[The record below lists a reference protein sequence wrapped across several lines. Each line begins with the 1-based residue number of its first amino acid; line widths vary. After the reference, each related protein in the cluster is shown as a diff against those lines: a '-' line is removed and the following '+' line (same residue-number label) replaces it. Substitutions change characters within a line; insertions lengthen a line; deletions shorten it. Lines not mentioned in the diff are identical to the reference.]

1 MNIFSL
7 NNSLSMA
14 INSLDKNL
22 RDILI
27 FRYGIGGKRC
37 FSPEETAD
45 SLNISIKKVY
55 ILEKKA
61 IRKLRNP
68 LVFKQVVKDL
78 ESMHS
83 IIWTTLSEAV
93 SSAGEIVYKSE
104 SLEQTFDKL
113 QGEILLG
120 IKCQYDTPNVWLS
133 ENAHE
138 LPLAWFRSKY
148 PDKIVL
154 AAVNETKNILKKIS
168 LPVTIQFLLKTLN
181 IDDELIKLVI
191 SLVDPNLKFYR
202 EYTAKRPLSTMQL
215 RTIRIHLILLHKYLS
230 NQTQCHQI
238 IKDYNSLYIDDHLVP
253 ETAGKVMLANPH
265 LFCGSKDKGWKCIEQ
280 STNVLTQKI
289 VNKKTSGKNPKDEKP
304 CYFFERPWSEAT
316 AIDIVKE
323 ILEEKKI
330 CHLSDISKAFM
341 KRVGHRY
348 VVVSVSAALRRKD
361 NFKVMAPGVYTI
373 YDCDCKP
380 DDLNELYK
388 VLLNNRDCY
397 AYIIERYAGAP
408 MNIYPLWTPYME
420 RMWCIWAKKHANYK
434 TYQSLLYIA
443 DPSLWATGENLE
455 KWNEEK
461 KWNGCYYFESDLS
474 YPVWETIPPLQ
485 DIFTIVTDSK
495 LKGYINWKNANRSIN
510 VLSNRNKSASIL
522 FILIVLEVIIPAE
535 HWQKL
540 HYFGPRLDDF
550 ISRLI
555 DEIRKK
561 GFVHWEDNAG
571 LYLKRLICDKKIK
584 KDMGWVTVND
594 YKKLVRILNKEPVN
608 QQDLEDIDNA
618 HKQLELPFHNI

>member
-7 NNSLSMA
+7 NNSLSVA

-27 FRYGIGGKRC
+27 FRYGIGGKRR
-37 FSPEETAD
+37 FSSEETAD
-45 SLNISIKKVY
+45 SLNISIKKVS

-61 IRKLRNP
+61 IRKLRKP
-68 LVFKQVVKDL
+68 LVLKQVVKDL
-78 ESMHS
+78 ESIHS
-83 IIWTTLSEAV
+83 LIWTTLSEAV

-104 SLEQTFDKL
+104 SLEQAFDKL

-120 IKCQYDTPNVWLS
+120 IKCQYEIPNVWLS

-138 LPLAWFRSKY
+138 LPFAWFRSKY
-148 PDKIVL
+148 PEKIVS
-154 AAVNETKNILKKIS
+154 AAVNETNNILKRIS

-181 IDDELIKLVI
+181 IDDELMKLVI

-202 EYTAKRPLSTMQL
+202 EYTAKRPLTTIPL
-215 RTIRIHLILLHKYLS
+215 RTIRIHLILLHKYFS

-238 IKDYNSLYIDDHLVP
+238 IKDYNSIYTDDHLVP
-253 ETAGKVMLANPH
+253 ETAEKVMIANPH

-280 STNVLTQKI
+280 ATNVLTQEI
-289 VNKKTSGKNPKDEKP
+289 ANEKP
-304 CYFFERPWSEAT
+304 CYFFERPWSETTAT
-316 AIDIVKE
+316 DIVKE

-330 CHLSDISKAFM
+330 CHLFDISKAFM
-341 KRVGHRY
+341 ERAGHRY
-348 VVVSVSAALRRKD
+348 VLINVNTALRKEND
-361 NFKVMAPGVYTI
+361 FKVMAPRVYAL
-373 YDCDCKP
+373 YDCNCKP
-380 DDLNELYK
+380 ENLNELYK

-397 AYIIERYAGAP
+397 NYIIERYAGAP
-408 MNIYPLWTPYME
+408 MNTYPLWTPYME
-420 RMWCIWAKKHANYK
+420 RMWCIWAQKHGNYK

-443 DPSLWATGENLE
+443 NPSLWATNEDLE

-461 KWNGCYYFESDLS
+461 KWNGYYYFESELS
-474 YPVWETIPPLQ
+474 YPVWATIPLLQ
-485 DIFTIVTDSK
+485 DLFTIVTDAK

-510 VLSNRNKSASIL
+510 QLPAYHKSASIL

-535 HWQKL
+535 HWQKP
-540 HYFGPRLDDF
+540 HYFGPKLDDF
-550 ISRLI
+550 ISGLI

-584 KDMGWVTVND
+584 KNMGWVTVND
-594 YKKLVRILNKEPVN
+594 YKKLVSILNKESVN
-608 QQDLEDIDNA
+608 RQDPGDIDNA
-618 HKQLELPFHNI
+618 PKQLELPFF

>member
-1 MNIFSL
+1 MNTFSL
-7 NNSLSMA
+7 NNSLTVA

-27 FRYGIGGKRC
+27 FKYGIRGKGC
-37 FSPEETAD
+37 FSSEETANRF
-45 SLNISIKKVY
+45 NISIKKMLM
-55 ILEKKA
+55 LERKA

-68 LVFKQVVKDL
+68 LVFKQIVKDL

-83 IIWTTLSEAV
+83 LVWTTVSEAV

-104 SLEQTFDKL
+104 SIQQTFDKL

-120 IKCQYDTPNVWLS
+120 IKCEYNTPNVWLS
-133 ENAHE
+133 ENAYE
-138 LPLAWFRSKY
+138 LPIAWFRSKY
-148 PDKIVL
+148 PEKIVL
-154 AAVNETKNILKKIS
+154 AAVNETNNILKKIS
-168 LPVTIQFLLKTLN
+168 LPVTIQFLLKSLN
-181 IDDELIKLVI
+181 IDDELMKLVI
-191 SLVDPNLKFYR
+191 SLVDPTLKFYR

-215 RTIRIHLILLHKYLS
+215 RTIRVHLILLHKYFN

-238 IKDYNSLYIDDHLVP
+238 IKEHNSLYTDDHLVP
-253 ETAGKVMLANPH
+253 ETAGKVMISNPH
-265 LFCGSKDKGWKCIEQ
+265 LFCGSEDKGWKCIEQ

-289 VNKKTSGKNPKDEKP
+289 VNKKTTEKNPKDEKP
-304 CYFFERPWSEAT
+304 CYFFERPWSETT
-316 AIDIVKE
+316 AINIVKE

-330 CHLSDISKAFM
+330 CHISDINKAFM
-341 KRVGHRY
+341 ERVGHRY
-348 VVVSVSAALRRKD
+348 ILVNVSAALRKEN
-361 NFKVMAPGVYTI
+361 NFKVMAPGVYAL
-373 YDCDCKP
+373 YNCNLKP

-388 VLLNNRDCY
+388 VLLNDKDCY
-397 AYIIERYAGAP
+397 AYITERYAGAP
-408 MNIYPLWTPYME
+408 MNIYPLWTPSME
-420 RMWCIWAKKHANYK
+420 RMWCIWAKKHGNDK

-443 DPSLWATGENLE
+443 NPSLWATGENLE

-474 YPVWETIPPLQ
+474 YPVWEKIPPLQ

-495 LKGYINWKNANRSIN
+495 LKGYINWKNANRSMN
-510 VLSNRNKSASIL
+510 LLPNRYKSASIL
-522 FILIVLEVIIPAE
+522 FILIVLEVILPAE

-540 HYFGPRLDDF
+540 HYLGPKLDDF
-550 ISRLI
+550 ISKLI

-584 KDMGWVTVND
+584 KNMGWVTVND
-594 YKKLVRILNKEPVN
+594 YKKLVRILNKETVN
-608 QQDLEDIDNA
+608 WQDLKDIDNA
-618 HKQLELPFHNI
+618 PKQMELPFYDI